1 MQQIVIDC
9 LMIFAQVLSFY
20 FVYWCISKTK
30 FSIPFISIFFI
41 NMLIGNAILGY
52 YLFIPNIICLYIH
65 GYITEENK
73 NKNLLFFYSVYSIF
87 STSLFGYFFVNVFN
101 SLNHLSI
108 TIESNTLLL
117 NMTII
122 PILAFLC
129 NVFLIRIMR
138 PSLLFLESHIEELN
152 QGFLL
157 FINIFLSICCT
168 LQFLSYWIE
177 VHYFDG
183 DSPIREYLVVFFVLT
198 IMILL
203 RYLNTKTRELDKQR
217 IQELKDNQLAD
228 LTSYVQQIEAMYG
241 ELRGFRHDYHNV
253 LISLNESIKTKDLS
267 IIQDTYNR
275 ILNQEGIALDGEH
288 YSLARLNNL
297 KTLPIK
303 GIFSTHIIQAWQKNI
318 PVNIEIDDVIQN
330 EAIDILDYVRIAS
343 ILLDNAIEA
352 AEKAENPFLTIVFL
366 RDETMNEIQ
375 LIIENSCPDEVID
388 ITKIFKKDYSTKGE
402 NRGLGL
408 ATVQAI
414 LQNYTNLSL
423 QTEYQFGVFRQVLM
437 IKEEF
442 PQ

>member
-1 MQQIVIDC
+1 MG
-9 LMIFAQVLSFY
+9 IFTLFLLNSIENICQLFIYSRL
-20 FVYWCISKTK
+20 INKK
-30 FSIPFISIFFI
+30 IPFRMIIILPVISTVIYLLFNYWVFAAIMIYFFI
-41 NMLIGNAILGY
+41 IGKRLNKDCSNNLIWFFGIYTTFSYVVFAYFMNSSIHFFLG
-52 YLFIPNIICLYIH
+52 
-65 GYITEENK
+65 E
-73 NKNLLFFYSVYSIF
+73 
-87 STSLFGYFFVNVFN
+87 NVFDQYMYV
-101 SLNHLSI
+101 I
-108 TIESNTLLL
+108 
-117 NMTII
+117 NMTISPVFSVI
-122 PILAFLC
+122 CNLILLR
-129 NVFLIRIMR
+129 LIR
-138 PSLLFLESHIEELN
+138 PSISFLEKYQDNWN
-152 QGFLL
+152 QIFLL
-157 FINIFLSICCT
+157 IINVLLTLCCII
-168 LQFLSYWIE
+168 QFSNYWIE
-177 VHYFDG
+177 
-183 DSPIREYLVVFFVLT
+183 EYVLKGENPVRKYLIVVFILV
-198 IMILL
+198 IILL
-203 RYLNTKTRELDKQR
+203 IVYLNIKTRQMDKQR

-275 ILNQEGIALDGEH
+275 ILNQEGIALDDEH

-366 RDETMNEIQ
+366 RDETMNKIQ